1 MFFCRNSNDVHF
13 TNSRHS
19 QTFYVSVWILNRT
32 KMAETPYENENWP
45 DLIDDEVKTHQK
57 FEDCFKKRT
66 VELTTEE
73 NIPYVP
79 KIIRQ
84 LRTWYIK
91 LCKETKDFDNEKRLL
106 QEKVSEESDLNKNL
120 KGQVEN
126 LTRKNQELNH
136 EVKNKGNTQL
146 TKNAHN
152 IHFRCYYQGARRTTE
167 EGSTQNT

>member
-1 MFFCRNSNDVHF
+1 
-13 TNSRHS
+13 
-19 QTFYVSVWILNRT
+19 
-32 KMAETPYENENWP
+32 MAETPFENENWP
-45 DLIDDEVKTHQK
+45 DFIDDEVKTHQK

-91 LCKETKDFDNEKRLL
+91 LCKETKEFDNEKRLL

-120 KGQVEN
+120 KRQVEN
-126 LTRKNQELNH
+126 LTRKNQELDH

-146 TKNAHN
+146 TKK
-152 IHFRCYYQGARRTTE
+152 CT
-167 EGSTQNT
+167 